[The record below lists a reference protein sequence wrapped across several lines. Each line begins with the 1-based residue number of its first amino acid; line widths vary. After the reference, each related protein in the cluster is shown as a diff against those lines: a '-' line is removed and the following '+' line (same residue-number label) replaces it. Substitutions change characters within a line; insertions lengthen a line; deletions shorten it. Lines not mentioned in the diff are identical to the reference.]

1 MNPVLDYLLRNFFLL
16 CISFGVVFMVLRNYR
31 ARKVDILMPIL
42 IVSVTILLG
51 IVYTIEI
58 NAAKDPNMLFLATFC
73 YFFGFVLRP
82 LILFFFMAMTIKNKI
97 ALRIGMA
104 LIILNA
110 ILYSTS
116 LFIFNPDVSH
126 LVLWYEE
133 GVTPEGAP
141 ILLPQRGVLYFA
153 SYVIV
158 GIMLVYFLFMAV
170 GSLRGPRR
178 FDAVSSLICV
188 AFIGFA
194 VLIESL
200 SFTNDLLNTT
210 IAIACLFYIVHL
222 YQQASMR
229 DGLTGL
235 FDRKTLY
242 GDLEKLGNRVSGI
255 IMVDMN
261 LLKRI
266 NDTYGHQ
273 AGDRAI
279 LKIAEILKQCEEG
292 SAMFAYRMGGDEFM
306 ILSIST
312 KPTALEET
320 AARIK
325 EEIAKTEY
333 SVSVG
338 YANQSAEEPK
348 SHSEL
353 MTAAERMMYADK
365 TDFYRRS
372 GIERR
377 KV

>member
-1 MNPVLDYLLRNFFLL
+1 
-16 CISFGVVFMVLRNYR
+16 MVLRNYR

-51 IVYTIEI
+51 IVYSVEI
-58 NAAKDPNMLFLATFC
+58 YASKDVNLLFLATFC

-82 LILFFFMAMTIKNKI
+82 LILFFFMAMTIKQKI
-97 ALRIGMA
+97 ALRIGAGLIVFNA
-104 LIILNA
+104 LI
-110 ILYSTS
+110 YSTS
-116 LFIFNPDVSH
+116 LFLFNEDISH
-126 LVLWYEE
+126 LVLWYKESVNPDGTAFLE
-133 GVTPEGAP
+133 
-141 ILLPQRGVLYFA
+141 PQRGVLYFT

-158 GIMLVYFLFMAV
+158 GIMLAYFLFVAV

-242 GDLEKLGNRVSGI
+242 GDLEKLGARVSGVI
-255 IMVDMN
+255 LIDMN

-279 LKIAEILKQCEEG
+279 LKIAEVLRQCEEENT
-292 SAMFAYRMGGDEFM
+292 MFAYRMGGDEFL
-306 ILSIST
+306 ILSICT
-312 KPTALEET
+312 KPNALEEV
-320 AARIK
+320 AQRIK
-325 EEIAKTEY
+325 DEIAKTEY

-338 YANQSAEEPK
+338 YANQSAEQPVE
-348 SHSEL
+348 HSEL
-353 MTAAERMMYADK
+353 ISAAEKMMYADK
-365 TDFYRRS
+365 ADFYRRS

>member
-1 MNPVLDYLLRNFFLL
+1 
-16 CISFGVVFMVLRNYR
+16 MVLRNYR

-58 NAAKDPNMLFLATFC
+58 NAAKNPDLLFLATFC

-82 LILFFFMAMTIKNKI
+82 LVLFFFMAMTIKQKI
-97 ALRIGMA
+97 ALRIGA
-104 LIILNA
+104 GLIILNA
-110 ILYSTS
+110 LIYSTS
-116 LFIFNPDVSH
+116 LFIFNENISH
-126 LVLWYEE
+126 LVLWYE
-133 GVTPEGAP
+133 VTTKGDVTYLEPE
-141 ILLPQRGVLYFA
+141 RGVLYFS
-153 SYVIV
+153 SYIIV
-158 GIMLVYFLFMAV
+158 GIMLIYFLFVAV

-200 SFTNDLLNTT
+200 SLTNDLLNTT

-242 GDLEKLGNRVSGI
+242 GDLEKLGNRVTGVI
-255 IMVDMN
+255 LVDMN

-279 LKIAEILKQCEEG
+279 LKIAEVLKECEET
-292 SAMFAYRMGGDEFM
+292 STMFAYRMGGDEFL

-312 KPTALEET
+312 KENALEET
-320 AARIK
+320 AARIR
-325 EEIAKTEY
+325 EEMGKTEY
-333 SVSVG
+333 SVSIG
-338 YANQSAEEPK
+338 YANQSHEQAK
-348 SHSEL
+348 THSEL
-353 MTAAERMMYADK
+353 ISAAEKMMYADK
-365 TDFYRRS
+365 AEFYRKS